1 MRKITPR
8 LTAVLLAGA
17 LALGSSAAA
26 QIADVSVEA
35 VSAFGDITVEI
46 VDAFG
51 DQEWEVLGECSGFP
65 DQEVEFVD
73 YFGDITVEIVD
84 AFGDQSICIT
94 NADELDNEL
103 REKLGLND

>member
-1 MRKITPR
+1 MQSLMAQLKAFMLISA
-8 LTAVLLAGA
+8 LTWA
-17 LALGSSAAA
+17 SSGAA

-51 DQEWEVLGECSGFP
+51 DQKWEVLGECSGYP

-94 NADELDNEL
+94 NADELDDEL

>member
-17 LALGSSAAA
+17 LAWGSSAAA

-51 DQEWEVLGECSGFP
+51 DQE
-65 DQEVEFVD
+65 
-73 YFGDITVEIVD
+73 
-84 AFGDQSICIT
+84 
-94 NADELDNEL
+94 
-103 REKLGLND
+103 

>member
-1 MRKITPR
+1 MQNIKPH
-8 LTAVLLAGA
+8 LAASVLISA
-17 LALGSSAAA
+17 LAWANPGAA

-35 VSAFGDITVEI
+35 VSAFGDISVEI

-65 DQEVEFVD
+65 DQEIEFVD

-94 NADELDNEL
+94 NADELDDEL
-103 REKLGLND
+103 REKLGLSD

>member
-1 MRKITPR
+1 MSVLIKGGTIVTAEHTYRGDVLCVDGKI
-8 LTAVLLAGA
+8 
-17 LALGSSAAA
+17 AA
-26 QIADVSVEA
+26 I
-35 VSAFGDITVEI
+35 GDNLEQPSGVEI

-84 AFGDQSICIT
+84 AFGDQTICIT
-94 NADELDNEL
+94 NADELDYEL

>member
-1 MRKITPR
+1 MQKIMRQLTPF
-8 LTAVLLAGA
+8 LLVGAVAWGRP
-17 LALGSSAAA
+17 GAA

-35 VSAFGDITVEI
+35 VSAFGDISVEI

-84 AFGDQSICIT
+84 AFGAQTICIT
-94 NADELDNEL
+94 NADELDYEL

>member
-1 MRKITPR
+1 MQKIMCQ
-8 LTAVLLAGA
+8 LTAFLLVGA
-17 LALGSSAAA
+17 LAWGSSGGA

-35 VSAFGDITVEI
+35 VSAFGDISVEI

-73 YFGDITVEIVD
+73 NFGDITVEIVD
-84 AFGDQSICIT
+84 AFGDQTICIT
-94 NADELDNEL
+94 NADELDDEL

>member
-17 LALGSSAAA
+17 LAWGSPAAA

-51 DQEWEVLGECSGFP
+51 DQEWEVLGACSGFP

-94 NADELDNEL
+94 NADELDYEL